1 MFDVCSY
8 DVDGTYG
15 GLFELFEL
23 LYYQVKNIYW
33 AFTEYAVYKYQVV
46 NETRYVWR
54 VYFEKGQFNLAI
66 RHCGDQQAAM
76 DLILT

>member
-23 LYYQVKNIYW
+23 FELLYYQVKNIYW
-33 AFTEYAVYKYQVV
+33 AFTKCAG
-46 NETRYVWR
+46 
-54 VYFEKGQFNLAI
+54 GQ
-66 RHCGDQQAAM
+66 
-76 DLILT
+76 